1 MKPSGE
7 NESNKEKLQE
17 KFNSLQVVNRNIT
30 KSLAL
35 VNKANKDK
43 DITIN
48 ELSKKN
54 EKIEENIKE
63 LLKEKESLIEDVKM
77 LYEKLVEREKA
88 FNSIVEKMRSIET
101 ENSNLLELV
110 KNNEIQI
117 QTLKENNAKAKS
129 NPGTISSEQLEALNN
144 IALEKETKLQNKIK
158 ELKIKNHKQ
167 NDQLKGLKS
176 ELDEKEESY
185 KELEEANKCL
195 ESDYQLA
202 GNQIEILQMKLEEN
216 EKEFAILKKRIGSFE
231 KLTKDLETKVAQGK
245 QTINKLTISCD
256 AKERE
261 KKLKESNAKISI
273 ENMENRLILIK
284 SQLEKTEMLL
294 TAKDEEIKVLKNAPD
309 CKIYIIYS

>member
-158 ELKIKNHKQ
+158 E
-167 NDQLKGLKS
+167 G
-176 ELDEKEESY
+176 
-185 KELEEANKCL
+185 
-195 ESDYQLA
+195 
-202 GNQIEILQMKLEEN
+202 
-216 EKEFAILKKRIGSFE
+216 
-231 KLTKDLETKVAQGK
+231 
-245 QTINKLTISCD
+245 
-256 AKERE
+256 
-261 KKLKESNAKISI
+261 
-273 ENMENRLILIK
+273 
-284 SQLEKTEMLL
+284 
-294 TAKDEEIKVLKNAPD
+294 
-309 CKIYIIYS
+309 